1 MVKNS
6 WEHFLGL
13 FWWIFFLILMS
24 LKITGLVDL
33 EWIQVFMPLI
43 IPIIITIFVFIICAF
58 LCVFVGFLIFGTFVV
73 FKVLEKIK

>member
-13 FWWIFFLILMS
+13 FWWILFLILMT

-33 EWIQVFMPLI
+33 EWVQVFMPLI
-43 IPIIITIFVFIICAF
+43 IPIVITTFVFIICAF